1 MNFDEE
7 LISFVCQKYNIDI
20 TDFHATLLD
29 FVNEKR
35 NANSGDEPQK
45 LEKDDDIE
53 TISQKAKAAV
63 QPQQQNNDSELF
75 NHIENDNDK
84 NKTRDEKKQDRVF
97 EPGQRVKINTNYG
110 TSKEP
115 HYLVGEFIE
124 DVDNE
129 NVKVK
134 LLSTG
139 RPRTVDKKS
148 IVLTESK
155 LFNRI
160 LKEETS
166 EDETEED
173 PIKDWNDYWDQYYN
187 DDDEE

>member
-35 NANSGDEPQK
+35 NTSGGEPQK

-63 QPQQQNNDSELF
+63 QPQNNNNNNSELF
-75 NHIENDNDK
+75 NQIENDDDK

-115 HYLVGEFIE
+115 HYLVGEFVE

-148 IVLTESK
+148 IVLTESA
-155 LFNRI
+155 LFNKI
-160 LKEETS
+160 LFS
-166 EDETEED
+166 
-173 PIKDWNDYWDQYYN
+173 
-187 DDDEE
+187 

>member
-35 NANSGDEPQK
+35 NTNNSEPQK

-63 QPQQQNNDSELF
+63 QPQNNSELF
-75 NHIENDNDK
+75 NQIENDDDK

-115 HYLVGEFIE
+115 HYLVGEFVE

-148 IVLTESK
+148 IVLTESV
-155 LFNRI
+155 LFNKI
-160 LKEETS
+160 LFS
-166 EDETEED
+166 
-173 PIKDWNDYWDQYYN
+173 
-187 DDDEE
+187 

>member
-7 LISFVCQKYNIDI
+7 LISFVCQKYNINI

-35 NANSGDEPQK
+35 NTNNSEPQK

-63 QPQQQNNDSELF
+63 QPQNNSELF
-75 NHIENDNDK
+75 NQIENDDDK

-115 HYLVGEFIE
+115 HYLVGEFVE

-148 IVLTESK
+148 IVLTESV
-155 LFNRI
+155 LFNKI
-160 LKEETS
+160 LFS
-166 EDETEED
+166 
-173 PIKDWNDYWDQYYN
+173 
-187 DDDEE
+187 

>member
-35 NANSGDEPQK
+35 NTNSDDDEPQK

-63 QPQQQNNDSELF
+63 QPQQQNDNNDSELF
-75 NHIENDNDK
+75 NQIENDNDTK

-115 HYLVGEFIE
+115 HYLVGEFVE
-124 DVDNE
+124 DIDNE

-148 IVLTESK
+148 IVLTESA
-155 LFNRI
+155 LFNKI
-160 LKEETS
+160 LFS
-166 EDETEED
+166 
-173 PIKDWNDYWDQYYN
+173 
-187 DDDEE
+187 

>member
-35 NANSGDEPQK
+35 NATSSEPQK

-63 QPQQQNNDSELF
+63 QPQNNNNNNSELF
-75 NHIENDNDK
+75 NQIENDDDK

-115 HYLVGEFIE
+115 HYLVGEFVE

-148 IVLTESK
+148 IVLTESV
-155 LFNRI
+155 LFNKI
-160 LKEETS
+160 LFS
-166 EDETEED
+166 
-173 PIKDWNDYWDQYYN
+173 
-187 DDDEE
+187 

>member
-35 NANSGDEPQK
+35 NTTNGEPQK

-63 QPQQQNNDSELF
+63 QPQNNNNNNSELF
-75 NHIENDNDK
+75 NQIENDDDK

-115 HYLVGEFIE
+115 HYLVGEFVE

-148 IVLTESK
+148 IVLTESA
-155 LFNRI
+155 LFKKI
-160 LKEETS
+160 LFS
-166 EDETEED
+166 L
-173 PIKDWNDYWDQYYN
+173 
-187 DDDEE
+187 

>member
-29 FVNEKR
+29 FVNKKR
-35 NANSGDEPQK
+35 NTSNSDEPQK

-63 QPQQQNNDSELF
+63 QPQNNSELF
-75 NHIENDNDK
+75 NQIENDNDNK

-115 HYLVGEFIE
+115 HYLVGEFVE

-155 LFNRI
+155 LFNKI
-160 LKEETS
+160 LFS
-166 EDETEED
+166 L
-173 PIKDWNDYWDQYYN
+173 
-187 DDDEE
+187 

>member
-35 NANSGDEPQK
+35 NTTSGEPQK

-63 QPQQQNNDSELF
+63 QPQNNNNNNSELF
-75 NHIENDNDK
+75 NQIENDDDK

-115 HYLVGEFIE
+115 HYLVGEFVE

-148 IVLTESK
+148 IVLTEST
-155 LFNRI
+155 LFNKI
-160 LKEETS
+160 LFS
-166 EDETEED
+166 
-173 PIKDWNDYWDQYYN
+173 
-187 DDDEE
+187 

>member
-20 TDFHATLLD
+20 TDFHATLLE

-35 NANSGDEPQK
+35 NANSDEPQK

-63 QPQQQNNDSELF
+63 QPQNNNNNSGLF
-75 NHIENDNDK
+75 NQIENDK

-115 HYLVGEFIE
+115 HYLVGEFVE

-148 IVLTESK
+148 IVLTESA
-155 LFNRI
+155 LFNKI
-160 LKEETS
+160 LFS
-166 EDETEED
+166 L
-173 PIKDWNDYWDQYYN
+173 
-187 DDDEE
+187 

>member
-20 TDFHATLLD
+20 TDFHTTLLD

-35 NANSGDEPQK
+35 NANSDEPQK

-63 QPQQQNNDSELF
+63 QSQNNSELF
-75 NHIENDNDK
+75 NQIENDNDK

-97 EPGQRVKINTNYG
+97 VPGQRVKINTNYG

-115 HYLVGEFIE
+115 HYLVGEFVE

-129 NVKVK
+129 NVKIK

-148 IVLTESK
+148 IVLTESA
-155 LFNRI
+155 LFNKI
-160 LKEETS
+160 LFS
-166 EDETEED
+166 L
-173 PIKDWNDYWDQYYN
+173 
-187 DDDEE
+187 

>member
-35 NANSGDEPQK
+35 NATSSEPQK

-63 QPQQQNNDSELF
+63 QPQNNNNNSELF
-75 NHIENDNDK
+75 NQIENDNNNK

-115 HYLVGEFIE
+115 HYLVGEFVE
-124 DVDNE
+124 DIDNE

-148 IVLTESK
+148 IVLTESV
-155 LFNRI
+155 LFNKI
-160 LKEETS
+160 LFS
-166 EDETEED
+166 
-173 PIKDWNDYWDQYYN
+173 
-187 DDDEE
+187 

>member
-29 FVNEKR
+29 FVNKKR
-35 NANSGDEPQK
+35 NTNNSEPQK

-63 QPQQQNNDSELF
+63 QPQNNSELF
-75 NHIENDNDK
+75 NQIENDNDK

-115 HYLVGEFIE
+115 HYLVGEFVE

-148 IVLTESK
+148 IVLTESA
-155 LFNRI
+155 LFNKI
-160 LKEETS
+160 LFS
-166 EDETEED
+166 
-173 PIKDWNDYWDQYYN
+173 
-187 DDDEE
+187 

>member
-35 NANSGDEPQK
+35 NTTSSEPQK

-63 QPQQQNNDSELF
+63 QPQNNSELF
-75 NHIENDNDK
+75 NQIENDNDK

-115 HYLVGEFIE
+115 HYLVGEFVE
-124 DVDNE
+124 DIDNE

-148 IVLTESK
+148 IVLTESA
-155 LFNRI
+155 LFNKI
-160 LKEETS
+160 LFS
-166 EDETEED
+166 
-173 PIKDWNDYWDQYYN
+173 
-187 DDDEE
+187 

>member
-35 NANSGDEPQK
+35 NATNGEPQK

-63 QPQQQNNDSELF
+63 QPQNNSELF
-75 NHIENDNDK
+75 NQIENDDDK

-115 HYLVGEFIE
+115 HYLVGEFVE

-148 IVLTESK
+148 IVLTESA
-155 LFNRI
+155 LFNKI
-160 LKEETS
+160 LFS
-166 EDETEED
+166 L
-173 PIKDWNDYWDQYYN
+173 
-187 DDDEE
+187 

>member
-35 NANSGDEPQK
+35 NTNSGDEPQK

-75 NHIENDNDK
+75 NQIENDNDK

-115 HYLVGEFIE
+115 HYLVGEFVE
-124 DVDNE
+124 DIDNE

-148 IVLTESK
+148 IVLTESA
-155 LFNRI
+155 LFNKI
-160 LKEETS
+160 LFS
-166 EDETEED
+166 
-173 PIKDWNDYWDQYYN
+173 
-187 DDDEE
+187 

>member
-29 FVNEKR
+29 FVNKKR

-75 NHIENDNDK
+75 NQIENDNDK

-115 HYLVGEFIE
+115 HYLVGEFVE

-166 EDETEED
+166 EDETED
-173 PIKDWNDYWDQYYN
+173 TIKDWNDY
-187 DDDEE
+187 

>member
-35 NANSGDEPQK
+35 NTTTSSEPQK

-63 QPQQQNNDSELF
+63 QPQNNSELF
-75 NHIENDNDK
+75 NQIENDNDK

-115 HYLVGEFIE
+115 HYLVGEFVE

-148 IVLTESK
+148 IVLTESA
-155 LFNRI
+155 LFNKI
-160 LKEETS
+160 LFS
-166 EDETEED
+166 
-173 PIKDWNDYWDQYYN
+173 
-187 DDDEE
+187 

>member
-35 NANSGDEPQK
+35 NASNNNDEPQK
-45 LEKDDDIE
+45 LEKNDDIE

-63 QPQQQNNDSELF
+63 QSSSPPQQQNNNDSELF
-75 NHIENDNDK
+75 NQIENNNNDK

-115 HYLVGEFIE
+115 HYLVGEFVE

-148 IVLTESK
+148 IVLTESA
-155 LFNRI
+155 LFNKI
-160 LKEETS
+160 LFS
-166 EDETEED
+166 
-173 PIKDWNDYWDQYYN
+173 
-187 DDDEE
+187 

>member
-35 NANSGDEPQK
+35 NTTSGEPQK

-63 QPQQQNNDSELF
+63 QPQNNNNNSELF
-75 NHIENDNDK
+75 NQIENDNDK

-115 HYLVGEFIE
+115 HYLVGEFVE

-148 IVLTESK
+148 IVLTESA
-155 LFNRI
+155 LFNKI
-160 LKEETS
+160 LFS
-166 EDETEED
+166 L
-173 PIKDWNDYWDQYYN
+173 
-187 DDDEE
+187 

>member
-20 TDFHATLLD
+20 TDFHATLLE

-35 NANSGDEPQK
+35 NTTSGEPQK

-63 QPQQQNNDSELF
+63 QPQNNNNNNSELF
-75 NHIENDNDK
+75 NQIENDK

-115 HYLVGEFIE
+115 HYLVGEFVE

-148 IVLTESK
+148 IVLTESA
-155 LFNRI
+155 LFNKI
-160 LKEETS
+160 LFS
-166 EDETEED
+166 L
-173 PIKDWNDYWDQYYN
+173 
-187 DDDEE
+187 

>member
-35 NANSGDEPQK
+35 NTTSSDEPQK

-63 QPQQQNNDSELF
+63 QSQQQNNSELF
-75 NHIENDNDK
+75 NQIENDDDNNNK

-115 HYLVGEFIE
+115 HYLVGEFVE

-148 IVLTESK
+148 IVLTESA
-155 LFNRI
+155 LFNKI
-160 LKEETS
+160 LFS
-166 EDETEED
+166 L
-173 PIKDWNDYWDQYYN
+173 
-187 DDDEE
+187 

>member
-20 TDFHATLLD
+20 TDFHTTLLD
-29 FVNEKR
+29 FVNKKR
-35 NANSGDEPQK
+35 NANSDGEPQK

-63 QPQQQNNDSELF
+63 QSQQQNNSELF
-75 NHIENDNDK
+75 NQIENDDDNNK

-115 HYLVGEFIE
+115 HYLVGEFVE

-148 IVLTESK
+148 IVLTESA
-155 LFNRI
+155 LFKKI
-160 LKEETS
+160 LFS
-166 EDETEED
+166 L
-173 PIKDWNDYWDQYYN
+173 
-187 DDDEE
+187 

>member
-20 TDFHATLLD
+20 TDFHSTLLD

-35 NANSGDEPQK
+35 NTSSEPQK

-63 QPQQQNNDSELF
+63 QPQNNSDLF
-75 NHIENDNDK
+75 NQIENDNDK

-115 HYLVGEFIE
+115 HYLVGEFVE

-148 IVLTESK
+148 IVLTEST
-155 LFNRI
+155 LFNKI
-160 LKEETS
+160 LFS
-166 EDETEED
+166 
-173 PIKDWNDYWDQYYN
+173 
-187 DDDEE
+187 

>member
-35 NANSGDEPQK
+35 NATNGEPQK

-63 QPQQQNNDSELF
+63 QPQQQNDSELF
-75 NHIENDNDK
+75 NQIENDNDK

-115 HYLVGEFIE
+115 HYLVGEFVE

-148 IVLTESK
+148 IVLTESA
-155 LFNRI
+155 LFNKI
-160 LKEETS
+160 LFS
-166 EDETEED
+166 
-173 PIKDWNDYWDQYYN
+173 
-187 DDDEE
+187 